1 MLIYV
6 NINKTTGEITVN
18 NDNFPDTDVVQLNQN
33 SLEDTD
39 TNTKFE
45 IAFNVTSFQQLN
57 NILGPLNGN
66 TN

>member
-18 NDNFPDTDVVQLNQN
+18 NDNYPDTDVVQLNPN
-33 SLEDTD
+33 SLENTE
-39 TNTKFE
+39 TSTKFE
-45 IAFNVTSFQQLN
+45 IAFNVTSFQSLDN
-57 NILGPLNGN
+57 TAGSLNGN